1 MKRKLV
7 TWGKNPKEERIVI
20 ALELLA
26 EENQVKTH
34 ILPTAVATEEVY
46 KGLMNSWRVD
56 QPFEM
61 PEGTESSAQELA
73 ISSSLIPEGY
83 SVENDSLLERAKTEW
98 HFVVLSAKLHST
110 YKSELEDFKDKIEK
124 LSEYDAAVWES
135 LKGYWNKV
143 QAQVREKNLFWDH
156 ANELRNGTNSLF
168 SKMKELR
175 AVIDEEFRT
184 ESKKYAES
192 ILAALNTI
200 EEKVKENVNLGG
212 LFNELK
218 DLQKKFR
225 ETKFT
230 KEDRNTVWTNIDNA
244 FKTVKEKK
252 YGKENMP
259 TNSPEE
265 RIQRRYDGLMK
276 AIEKMQRSVKRDD
289 DELKFQGRRAERTE
303 GQLELQIRQA
313 KIKML
318 EQRVESKRVKLKD
331 MLKTE
336 KELSKKLAKLKAQ
349 KPAPAQKTSAA
360 PTPPAPEASAKAAEP
375 LKAKAEE
382 PTKAKE
388 EPAKEE
394 PVKEDPSIVDALGAT
409 LGESLG
415 DVMDTVKAVAGVIG
429 ARVNEE
435 MQEIIEDLKSNDAS
449 NEEE

>member
-7 TWGKNPKEERIVI
+7 TWGKNPQEERIVI

-34 ILPTAVATEEVY
+34 IIPTTAATEEVY
-46 KGLMNSWRVD
+46 KALMNSWRVD
-56 QPFEM
+56 QPYDM
-61 PEGTESSAQELA
+61 PEGTDTSAQELA
-73 ISSSLIPEGY
+73 ITSSLIPEGY
-83 SVENDSLLERAKTEW
+83 TVDNDALLERAKTEW

-110 YKSELEDFKDKIEK
+110 YRSELEDFKDKIEK
-124 LSEYDAAVWES
+124 LTDYDAAVWES

-184 ESKKYAES
+184 ESKKYAEG

-230 KEDRNTVWTNIDNA
+230 KEDRNTVWTNIDKA

-252 YGKENMP
+252 YGKENVP

-265 RIQRRYDGLMK
+265 RIQRRYDGLTK
-276 AIEKMQRSVKRDD
+276 AIEKMERSIKRDD

-318 EQRVESKRVKLKD
+318 EQRVESKRLKLKD

-336 KELSKKLAKLKAQ
+336 KELSKKLAKLKSQ
-349 KPAPAQKTSAA
+349 KPKPK
-360 PTPPAPEASAKAAEP
+360 PTPPPPATDAGAKPEEPLAAKAEAP
-375 LKAKAEE
+375 KAEE
-382 PTKAKE
+382 PKATKE
-388 EPAKEE
+388 TPASEG
-394 PVKEDPSIVDALGAT
+394 SGIVEALGAT
-409 LGESLG
+409 IGESLG

-429 ARVNEE
+429 AKVNEE
-435 MQEIIEDLKSNDAS
+435 VQEIIEDLKSNDDS
-449 NEEE
+449 GEEE